1 MAAPAPGRCRR
12 RGRRSG
18 CRAAAAIRDRAAT
31 LIDLSR
37 RIHAAPELGYQEHQA
52 SRWVGDVLADG
63 GFDVRRAV
71 CDLPTALTATHGS
84 GALCVGIC
92 AEYDALPDIGHACGH
107 NLIAASAV
115 GAAFGLA
122 AVADDLDVTCACS
135 ARRRRK
141 SATPAARTC

>member
-1 MAAPAPGRCRR
+1 MKA
-12 RGRRSG
+12 
-18 CRAAAAIRDRAAT
+18 RAAAAIRDRAAT

-84 GALCVGIC
+84 GALCVGILSFTYKALAGFP
-92 AEYDALPDIGHACGH
+92 AE
-107 NLIAASAV
+107 AV
-115 GAAFGLA
+115 LKPK
-122 AVADDLDVTCACS
+122 
-135 ARRRRK
+135 R
-141 SATPAARTC
+141 